1 MGVRARLFDEARWG
15 GSALRLDLGE
25 DDGLPTDQEGQASLE
40 APISQQFQWFAEMD
54 PAQKNVAERRV
65 FRSLSSGFRHKGRVA
80 NERLRPVSPRLV
92 TAPEDL
98 ELVQRCVAGDRQAQ
112 RTLFARERDHVH
124 WTLFRILGH
133 SQHLEDL
140 IQDAFL
146 EVFRSLSTFRGE
158 SQLSTW
164 VERCTVRVAYGY
176 FRRKALVP
184 RLEPVH
190 EVVNGAP
197 SAEQRVIQ
205 REAAR
210 RLYALLDRLE
220 PSQRIAYT
228 LHQLDSAQFRA
239 PSRWSRFPP
248 AGMQRRR
255 RRSK

>member
-1 MGVRARLFDEARWG
+1 VPPGV
-15 GSALRLDLGE
+15 
-25 DDGLPTDQEGQASLE
+25 
-40 APISQQFQWFAEMD
+40 
-54 PAQKNVAERRV
+54 
-65 FRSLSSGFRHKGRVA
+65 
-80 NERLRPVSPRLV
+80 V

-98 ELVQRCVAGDRQAQ
+98 ELVKRCVAGDRHAQ

-124 WTLFRILGH
+124 RTLFRILGH

-158 SQLSTW
+158 SLLSTW

-197 SAEQRVIQ
+197 SAEQRVLH

-228 LHQLDSAQFRA
+228 LHQLDHKPLKEVASLMQASLVTTKVRVFRA
-239 PSRWSRFPP
+239 RRTIEKRAENDPLLSEFVMGTSQVSRKR
-248 AGMQRRR
+248 
-255 RRSK
+255 

>member
-1 MGVRARLFDEARWG
+1 MPPGV
-15 GSALRLDLGE
+15 
-25 DDGLPTDQEGQASLE
+25 
-40 APISQQFQWFAEMD
+40 
-54 PAQKNVAERRV
+54 
-65 FRSLSSGFRHKGRVA
+65 
-80 NERLRPVSPRLV
+80 V

-98 ELVQRCVAGDRQAQ
+98 ELVKRCVAGDRHAQ

-124 WTLFRILGH
+124 RTLFRILGH

-158 SQLSTW
+158 SLLSTW

-197 SAEQRVIQ
+197 SAEQRVLH

-228 LHQLDSAQFRA
+228 LHQLDHKPLKEVASLMQASLVTTKVRVFRA
-239 PSRWSRFPP
+239 RRTIEKRAENDPLLSEFVMGTSQVSRKR
-248 AGMQRRR
+248 
-255 RRSK
+255 

>member
-1 MGVRARLFDEARWG
+1 M
-15 GSALRLDLGE
+15 
-25 DDGLPTDQEGQASLE
+25 
-40 APISQQFQWFAEMD
+40 
-54 PAQKNVAERRV
+54 
-65 FRSLSSGFRHKGRVA
+65 A
-80 NERLRPVSPRLV
+80 NEGLRPVPPGQV

-98 ELVQRCVAGDRQAQ
+98 ELVRRCVAGDRQAH
-112 RTLFARERDHVH
+112 RALFARERDHVH

-158 SQLSTW
+158 SLLSTW

-190 EVVNGAP
+190 EVVSGAP
-197 SAEQRVIQ
+197 SAEQRVMH

-228 LHQLDSAQFRA
+228 LHQLDNKPLKEVATLMQASLVTTKVRVFRA
-239 PSRWSRFPP
+239 
-248 AGMQRRR
+248 
-255 RRSK
+255 RRSVEKRAENDPLLSEFVVGTSQVSRKR

>member
-1 MGVRARLFDEARWG
+1 MPP
-15 GSALRLDLGE
+15 
-25 DDGLPTDQEGQASLE
+25 GL
-40 APISQQFQWFAEMD
+40 M
-54 PAQKNVAERRV
+54 
-65 FRSLSSGFRHKGRVA
+65 
-80 NERLRPVSPRLV
+80 

-98 ELVQRCVAGDRQAQ
+98 ELVKRCVAGDRNAQ

-146 EVFRSLSTFRGE
+146 EVFRSLGTFRGE

-190 EVVNGAP
+190 EVATGAP
-197 SAEQRVIQ
+197 SAEQRVIH

-228 LHQLDSAQFRA
+228 LHELDNKPLKEVAALMQASLVTTKVRVFRA
-239 PSRWSRFPP
+239 RRNIETRAGNDPLLREFVVGTTQASRK
-248 AGMQRRR
+248 MNHV
-255 RRSK
+255 KV

>member
-1 MGVRARLFDEARWG
+1 MP
-15 GSALRLDLGE
+15 LG
-25 DDGLPTDQEGQASLE
+25 
-40 APISQQFQWFAEMD
+40 
-54 PAQKNVAERRV
+54 
-65 FRSLSSGFRHKGRVA
+65 
-80 NERLRPVSPRLV
+80 LV

-98 ELVQRCVAGDRQAQ
+98 ELVKRCVAGDRQAQ
-112 RTLFARERDHVH
+112 RALFARERDHVH
-124 WTLFRILGH
+124 RTLFRILGH

-146 EVFRSLSTFRGE
+146 EVFRSLGTFRGE
-158 SQLSTW
+158 SLLSTW

-190 EVVNGAP
+190 EVANGAP
-197 SAEQRVIQ
+197 SAEQRVIH

-228 LHQLDSAQFRA
+228 LHQLDNKPLKEVAMLMQASLVTTKVRVFRA
-239 PSRWSRFPP
+239 RRNVEQRAKNDPLLSEFVVGASQVSRKS
-248 AGMQRRR
+248 
-255 RRSK
+255 

>member
-1 MGVRARLFDEARWG
+1 MPP
-15 GSALRLDLGE
+15 
-25 DDGLPTDQEGQASLE
+25 GL
-40 APISQQFQWFAEMD
+40 I
-54 PAQKNVAERRV
+54 
-65 FRSLSSGFRHKGRVA
+65 
-80 NERLRPVSPRLV
+80 

-98 ELVQRCVAGDRQAQ
+98 ELVKRCVAGDRKAQ
-112 RTLFARERDHVH
+112 RALFARERNHVH

-158 SQLSTW
+158 SSLATW

-184 RLEPVH
+184 RLEPVL
-190 EVVNGAP
+190 ELVNGAP
-197 SAEQRVIQ
+197 SAEQRVMH

-228 LHQLDSAQFRA
+228 LHELDDKPLKEVAVLMQASLVTTKVRVFRA
-239 PSRWSRFPP
+239 RRNIEKRAENDPLLREFVVGTSQISRKR
-248 AGMQRRR
+248 
-255 RRSK
+255 

>member
-1 MGVRARLFDEARWG
+1 VPP
-15 GSALRLDLGE
+15 
-25 DDGLPTDQEGQASLE
+25 GL
-40 APISQQFQWFAEMD
+40 M
-54 PAQKNVAERRV
+54 
-65 FRSLSSGFRHKGRVA
+65 
-80 NERLRPVSPRLV
+80 

-98 ELVQRCVAGDRQAQ
+98 ELVKRCVAGDRNAQ
-112 RTLFARERDHVH
+112 RALFARERDHVH

-158 SQLSTW
+158 SLLSTW

-190 EVVNGAP
+190 DPVSGAP
-197 SAEQRVIQ
+197 SAEQRVMH

-228 LHQLDSAQFRA
+228 LHELDNKPLKEVAALMQASLVTTKVRVFRA
-239 PSRWSRFPP
+239 RRNIETRAGNDPLLREFVVGTTQVSRK
-248 AGMQRRR
+248 MNHV
-255 RRSK
+255 KV

>member
-1 MGVRARLFDEARWG
+1 M
-15 GSALRLDLGE
+15 
-25 DDGLPTDQEGQASLE
+25 P
-40 APISQQFQWFAEMD
+40 
-54 PAQKNVAERRV
+54 
-65 FRSLSSGFRHKGRVA
+65 SG
-80 NERLRPVSPRLV
+80 LV

-98 ELVQRCVAGDRQAQ
+98 ELVKRCVAGDRQAQ
-112 RTLFARERDHVH
+112 RALFAREREHVH

-146 EVFRSLSTFRGE
+146 EVFRSLGTFRGE

-197 SAEQRVIQ
+197 SAEQRVMH

-228 LHQLDSAQFRA
+228 LHLLDDKPLKEVAMLMEASLVTTKVRVFRA
-239 PSRWSRFPP
+239 RRNIEQRAKNDPLLCEFVVGESQVSRKR
-248 AGMQRRR
+248 
-255 RRSK
+255 

>member
-1 MGVRARLFDEARWG
+1 MPP
-15 GSALRLDLGE
+15 
-25 DDGLPTDQEGQASLE
+25 GL
-40 APISQQFQWFAEMD
+40 M
-54 PAQKNVAERRV
+54 
-65 FRSLSSGFRHKGRVA
+65 
-80 NERLRPVSPRLV
+80 

-98 ELVQRCVAGDRQAQ
+98 ELVKRCVAGDRNAQ
-112 RTLFARERDHVH
+112 RTLFARERNHVH

-158 SQLSTW
+158 SLLSTW

-190 EVVNGAP
+190 EAVNGAP
-197 SAEQRVIQ
+197 SAEQRMLH

-228 LHQLDSAQFRA
+228 LHELDNKPLKEVAALMQASLVTTKVRVFRA
-239 PSRWSRFPP
+239 RRNIEKRAENDPLLREFVVGTSQVSRKR
-248 AGMQRRR
+248 
-255 RRSK
+255 

>member
-1 MGVRARLFDEARWG
+1 MPPG
-15 GSALRLDLGE
+15 
-25 DDGLPTDQEGQASLE
+25 
-40 APISQQFQWFAEMD
+40 
-54 PAQKNVAERRV
+54 
-65 FRSLSSGFRHKGRVA
+65 
-80 NERLRPVSPRLV
+80 LV

-98 ELVQRCVAGDRQAQ
+98 ELVKRCVAGDRKAQQA
-112 RTLFARERDHVH
+112 LFARERNHVH

-146 EVFRSLSTFRGE
+146 EVFRSLGSFRGE
-158 SQLSTW
+158 SSLSTW

-184 RLEPVH
+184 RLEPVL
-190 EVVNGAP
+190 ELVNGAP
-197 SAEQRVIQ
+197 SAEQRVMH

-228 LHQLDSAQFRA
+228 LHELDNKPLKEVAVLMQASLVTTKVRVFRA
-239 PSRWSRFPP
+239 RRNIEKRAENDPLLREFVVGTSQISRKR
-248 AGMQRRR
+248 
-255 RRSK
+255 

>member
-1 MGVRARLFDEARWG
+1 
-15 GSALRLDLGE
+15 
-25 DDGLPTDQEGQASLE
+25 
-40 APISQQFQWFAEMD
+40 
-54 PAQKNVAERRV
+54 
-65 FRSLSSGFRHKGRVA
+65 VA
-80 NERLRPVSPRLV
+80 NEGLRSMPPGLM

-98 ELVQRCVAGDRQAQ
+98 ELVKRCVAGDRNAQ

-146 EVFRSLSTFRGE
+146 EVFRSLGTFRGE
-158 SQLSTW
+158 SLLSTW

-190 EVVNGAP
+190 EAVNGAP
-197 SAEQRVIQ
+197 SAEQRMLH

-228 LHQLDSAQFRA
+228 LHELDNKPLKDVAVLMQASLVTTKVRVFRA
-239 PSRWSRFPP
+239 RRNIEKRAENDPLLREFVVGTSQVSRKR
-248 AGMQRRR
+248 
-255 RRSK
+255 